1 VTADVK
7 GEHTKADITS
17 CWPTT
22 RKIEPA
28 ITASSRSAPYYA
40 PISKLCVFSKIEG
53 RKQSQSNLNPGAGDC
68 IWREPCFHQRGF
80 CKPKDMLLI
89 KPDAAQQVLKP
100 RVAAH
105 GIEVGVYFEPLQ
117 DSRLLF
123 VGLVAPEECVIVIVE
138 RQVRS
143 NKGT

>member
-1 VTADVK
+1 LADNQ
-7 GEHTKADITS
+7 ENRTCDHRQQ
-17 CWPTT
+17 P
-22 RKIEPA
+22 
-28 ITASSRSAPYYA
+28 
-40 PISKLCVFSKIEG
+40 LCALLRAYFEIMRISKIEG
-53 RKQSQSNLNPGAGDC
+53 RKQSQSNLNPGVGDC

-89 KPDAAQQVLKP
+89 KPDAAEQVLKP

-105 GIEVGVYFEPLQ
+105 GIEEGVYFEPLQ